1 MKRIRDIE
9 EAYDLLKEV
18 RDIFKNLRL
27 SSCEVGGDSVV
38 SLEKIKICV
47 KKIDKLIKKEEE

>member
-18 RDIFKNLRL
+18 RDIWAHGNFKNFDR
-27 SSCEVGGDSVV
+27 
-38 SLEKIKICV
+38 CV
-47 KKIDKLIKKEEE
+47 KKIDKLIKREEG